1 MAHVHNTVVEG
12 TMKLLMWK
20 ESAAIVAVHHLS
32 TRVSN
37 TGKLH
42 YCVEITSNKM
52 RKFGKCSLVQT
63 IKWNCFSL
71 TWRESC
77 IVAFQESYYYC
88 CCASS

>member
-20 ESAAIVAVHHLS
+20 ESAAIVAVQHLS
-32 TRVSN
+32 TGVSN

-63 IKWNCFSL
+63 IKWNCFGFRFCSTVRL
-71 TWRESC
+71 FCRLHSPSGIC
-77 IVAFQESYYYC
+77 
-88 CCASS
+88 